1 MSRVVMSRGASRVRP
16 GHVAPA
22 PRWKVVRRSEPRE
35 ARLILEK
42 GGMRSRKTRQCRENF
57 PHMPTHGLF
66 SCLRIAL
73 FQRAD
78 NVTMLLDQH
87 WEGRGLGQAEMA
99 HAIGLGARSFD
110 HAHRVIAIDTVGD
123 SPMEGLIQFG
133 EGHVIKGSSGTLLRR
148 DEFTQAIKTRRIDPP
163 GGLAHDGAFNS
174 LTHEAG
180 IENLLHGD
188 FRHIGAATGK
198 NLHEPSLRELD
209 EGLAHGWRLTP

>member
-1 MSRVVMSRGASRVRP
+1 MSRVVVSRGASRVRP
-16 GHVAPA
+16 RPCRTGTKMEGGAPIRA
-22 PRWKVVRRSEPRE
+22 PRGSPDPR
-35 ARLILEK
+35 K

-87 WEGRGLGQAEMA
+87 REGRGLGQAEMA

-133 EGHVIKGSSGTLLRR
+133 EGHIVEEAAARSCAAMNSRKRSRPAASIRPAASRTTAHSIASRTKRALRTS
-148 DEFTQAIKTRRIDPP
+148 FTEIFVT
-163 GGLAHDGAFNS
+163 
-174 LTHEAG
+174 
-180 IENLLHGD
+180 
-188 FRHIGAATGK
+188 
-198 NLHEPSLRELD
+198 
-209 EGLAHGWRLTP
+209 